1 MKTSN
6 KIVLY
11 VIAAFVALLLVLSI
25 VMRLN
30 AGTNAAN
37 TIENYGEHI
46 AANLGAQ
53 RTISL
58 SQKSEQKVYE
68 VGAFSSITMV
78 GRYDVIVKAG
88 AKPQVQIVTDAN
100 VLPVLGVASKSGTLS
115 ISTQKG
121 VALNLPTPIKVI
133 ITTNKLS
140 ELSVAGKIKLQAT
153 GIKVDKL
160 TLNIAGKFDGT
171 FVGRA
176 KNLDVNVGGASMIDA
191 QKLITDNTHIN
202 FAGRSSLKVYVNKG
216 LSINGFGAGDVAY
229 YGNPRRVGYH
239 AFGKVHVYR
248 AN

>member
-6 KIVLY
+6 KIILY

-53 RTISL
+53 RTITL
-58 SQKSEQKVYE
+58 SQKSEQKLYKL
-68 VGAFSSITMV
+68 GPFDTINMA
-78 GRYDVIVKAG
+78 GHYDVIVQSG
-88 AKPQVQIVTDAN
+88 AKPQVQIITDAN
-100 VLPVLGVASKSGTLS
+100 VLPVLDVANKSRTLS
-115 ISTQKG
+115 ISAQKG

-133 ITTNKLS
+133 ITTNTLKA
-140 ELSVAGKIKLQAT
+140 LSVAGKIKLQAT
-153 GIKVDKL
+153 GIKTNKL
-160 TLNIAGKFDGT
+160 TLNIAGKFDGS
-171 FVGRA
+171 FAGSA
-176 KNLDVNVGGASMIDA
+176 KSLEVNVGGASMVDA

-202 FAGRSSLKVYVNKG
+202 FAGRSSLKVYVNKS

-239 AFGKVHVYR
+239 SFGKVHVYR
-248 AN
+248 AS